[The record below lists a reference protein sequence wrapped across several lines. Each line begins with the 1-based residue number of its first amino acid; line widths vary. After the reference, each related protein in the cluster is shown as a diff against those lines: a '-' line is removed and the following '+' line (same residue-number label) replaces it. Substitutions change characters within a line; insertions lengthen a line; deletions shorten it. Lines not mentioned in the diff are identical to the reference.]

1 MTNKWTIFSKVITL
15 CFVLF
20 TIIFLSSC
28 NNNVRNYE
36 KVGNDTLETAKTFST
51 SDKLTGFGGANMETD
66 EMKTVQKELDE
77 ILKQG
82 KMVTFVII
90 NTKTLKG
97 FSFNADRV
105 CVGKSTIKA
114 PYITSLLMNDSSIFE
129 QDQSAIKKAI
139 TYSNNESYTYLR
151 NKYGND
157 VFKDF
162 CSEVNVDI
170 SKCNENFPKNMTVR
184 DLAKMWAK
192 MYPFIL
198 GNKNSNSNLREFV
211 SYFKC
216 TAYSPFSTLFWRDY
230 DVYSKAGWDEGISV
244 NDETG
249 LLGKIPDA
257 NMIDGDP
264 LNNEEAMNDTGIVCA
279 PNGDYIFAY
288 FSDFPAITDLM
299 YPLILAIN
307 EAEIAM

>member
-1 MTNKWTIFSKVITL
+1 MKNIRRIFTKVITL
-15 CFVLF
+15 CAVLC
-20 TIIFLSSC
+20 TIIILSSC
-28 NNNVRNYE
+28 NNNIGNYE
-36 KVGNDTLETAKTFST
+36 KSGNDSLQTAKTFT
-51 SDKLTGFGGANMETD
+51 TTDKLTGFGGANMETD
-66 EMKTVQKELDE
+66 EMKIVQTELDN

-82 KMVTFVII
+82 KMVSFVTI
-90 NTKTLKG
+90 NTKTQKG
-97 FSFNADRV
+97 FSFCADRV

-114 PYITSLLMNDSSIFE
+114 PYITSLLMNDSTIFE
-129 QDQSAIKKAI
+129 QDQDAIKKAI

-151 NKYGND
+151 SKYGND
-157 VFKDF
+157 IFKNF
-162 CSEVNVDI
+162 CSDVYVDI
-170 SKCNENFPKNMTVR
+170 SKCNENFPKSMTVR
-184 DLAKMWAK
+184 DLAKMWAR

-198 GNKNSNSNLREFV
+198 GNKNANSTLREFV

-216 TAYSPFSTLFWRDY
+216 TAYSPFSTLLWRDY

-244 NDETG
+244 DEETG
-249 LLGKIPDA
+249 LLGKIPNS

-307 EAEIAM
+307 NAEIVM